1 MSKVLTLFLWNK
13 FISCNRRLHCLQT
26 LFFVFK
32 FATSETKE
40 SFVTRSNALLV
51 DTRLRAVSLFS
62 WSVEQNARDTQITT
76 RVTEGAR
83 HAASPLNARP
93 RVHSPC

>member
-62 WSVEQNARDTQITT
+62 WSVEQNARDTQMTT
-76 RVTEGAR
+76 RVTEGAI